1 MEEIWKPIPNCDGY
15 FVSNLGRFKNAVGEI
30 KQPHGKKDWYQQINL
45 KPYGGLYVHRLIA
58 LTFIPNPENKSDVNH
73 INGIKDDNRVENLE
87 WVTHQENI
95 QHAWRTGLTKGNTG
109 KHFSEE
115 ALKHMSEARR
125 GHEVSEE
132 TRKKMSESLK
142 DRQFSE
148 ETRRRMSEAKK
159 GKHFTEETR
168 KRIGEVH
175 KDRIWVNNGLENHIV
190 KPDKLQEYLNNGYVK
205 GRKLLVG

>member
-15 FVSNLGRFKNAVGEI
+15 FVSNLGRFKNAEGEI
-30 KQPHGKKDWYQQINL
+30 KQPYGKKDWYQQINL
-45 KPYGGLYVHRLIA
+45 KPYGGLYVHRLVA
-58 LTFIPNPENKSDVNH
+58 QTFIPSPDNKSEVNH
-73 INGIKDDNRVENLE
+73 INGIKTDNRVDNLE

-95 QHAWRTGLTKGNTG
+95 QHAWRTGLTKGNTD

-115 ALKHMSEARR
+115 ALKHMSEAQR

-132 TRKKMSESLK
+132 TKQKIKESNKGKK
-142 DRQFSE
+142 RSE
-148 ETRRRMSEAKK
+148 ETRKRISEAKK

-168 KRIGEVH
+168 KRIGEAH